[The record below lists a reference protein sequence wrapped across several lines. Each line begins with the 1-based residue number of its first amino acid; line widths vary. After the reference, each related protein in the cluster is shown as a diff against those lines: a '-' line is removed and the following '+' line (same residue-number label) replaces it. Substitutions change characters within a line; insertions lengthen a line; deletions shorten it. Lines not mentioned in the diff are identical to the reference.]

1 MDAADATFQVAL
13 SKLLT
18 EVFDGPPGQ
27 ECYILN
33 PGDLGLSRQLESLD
47 AAAASKRPMPGRT
60 TIASHAAHLLHGL
73 TMMNR
78 WAAGENPWAD
88 ADWGAPWK
96 ATSVSPESWRELCAG
111 LRREAAAWQR
121 TVATRDQWDDMWAAC
136 ALSSLAHTAY
146 HLGAIRQ
153 IIAAQQAP

>member
-1 MDAADATFQVAL
+1 MDAADATFKVAL

-78 WAAGENPWAD
+78 LYDKARLATTTSIDCEATFGERCAAVAEAAGRRSFNPW
-88 ADWGAPWK
+88 
-96 ATSVSPESWRELCAG
+96 R
-111 LRREAAAWQR
+111 LRRRSPAGSR
-121 TVATRDQWDDMWAAC
+121 
-136 ALSSLAHTAY
+136 LAD
-146 HLGAIRQ
+146 GS
-153 IIAAQQAP
+153 